1 MLEGILD
8 EEDVAM
14 SAPVLTGRP
23 PRSAGHRAPT
33 APLWTSWLLGAVLV
47 AATSYGLIVEGAYRS
62 TPTRP
67 ELHAILRGQDALTL
81 LAVPLLLW
89 AAHRARA
96 GSLRAHVVWL
106 GVLLYVPYT
115 YLMYV
120 VVPHNDAFLLYV
132 AAIGLGFYLLLD
144 GLLRVDAPGLR
155 TAFAATP
162 TRAVGWFLVLTGGL
176 FVAMW
181 LAMIVP
187 TIPGG
192 IPDGLF
198 VYDVPSTVHVMD
210 LAFVLPLLIGTGV
223 GLLRGHVAAPLI
235 AGMLLVKTVT
245 LGLALLAMNLVLAV
259 GGSGF
264 NPGETALWSVV
275 IAGAAALLLW
285 SSRRLGPLPSRWMHP
300 SLWER

>member
-1 MLEGILD
+1 
-8 EEDVAM
+8 M
-14 SAPVLTGRP
+14 SAPVLIHRP
-23 PRSAGHRAPT
+23 PRTAGLRAPT
-33 APLWTSWLLGAVLV
+33 APLWTSWLLGGVLV
-47 AATSYGLIVEGAYRS
+47 AATLYGLLVGDAYRS

-67 ELHAILRGQDALTL
+67 DLHAVLRGQDALTL
-81 LAVPLLLW
+81 LAVPVLVR

-106 GVLLYVPYT
+106 GILLYVPYT

-144 GLLRVDAPGLR
+144 GLLRVDVHALR
-155 TAFAATP
+155 IAFTATP
-162 TRAVGWFLVLTGGL
+162 KRVVGWFLAVTGGL
-176 FVAMW
+176 FVVMW

-198 VYDVPSTVHVMD
+198 VYDVPSTVHVLD

-223 GLLRGHVAAPLI
+223 GLLRGHVAAPLL
-235 AGMLLVKTVT
+235 AGVLLVKTVT
-245 LGLALLAMNLVLAV
+245 LGLALLAMNLGAALL
-259 GGSGF
+259 GGGL
-264 NPGETALWSVV
+264 NPGEAVLWSVV
-275 IAGAAALLLW
+275 IAGSAALLVW
-285 SSRRLGPLPSRWMHP
+285 SGRRLGPLPSRWLRP
-300 SLWER
+300 SLWPR